1 MVRAHQRLGEGQPEP
16 RPPPLLH
23 GLFVDLLEGAE
34 DDLDLLL
41 GDADSW
47 NSVKWGVGKLV
58 AERCLSKYL
67 LCSKHV

>member
-23 GLFVDLLEGAE
+23 GLLVDLLEGAE

-41 GDADSW
+41 GDADTW
-47 NSVKWGVGKLV
+47 KCVKRGVGRLV
-58 AERCLSKYL
+58 AKRSLSNYPL
-67 LCSKHV
+67 